1 MLTTT
6 KYPLR
11 KEFRLLGKLLQAEL
25 STGTKRAQRI
35 CEVWDLLLLTERT
48 RYLNFGYW
56 VDGCEIVDDACEA
69 MVDLV
74 GRAAELKPGDR
85 VLDAGF
91 GYGEQDVRW
100 LETTGVSEIVG
111 VNITPL
117 HVREARRLAQA
128 KGVADRVR
136 FLQGSATELTFGAET
151 FDKVVSI
158 EALVQFAP
166 RQKFLE
172 HAHRVLRPNGI
183 FAVTDIIPL
192 TAQENQTPTAAKQK
206 WEKDSFFN
214 GTSKENWYA
223 ADEYSRRLTALGFT
237 DVTIRSIRDD
247 VWEPWRRY
255 MVSRID
261 DPAFKAR
268 ISRMIYP
275 TYRKY
280 LLDEVGQRV
289 AGQPMAQADYVL
301 VVARKPER

>member
-1 MLTTT
+1 MPTT
-6 KYPLR
+6 KYPLL
-11 KEFRLLGKLLQAEL
+11 KEIQLLGKLLQAEFA
-25 STGTKRAQRI
+25 TGTARARRI
-35 CEVWDLLLLTERT
+35 CEVWDFLLLTERT

-56 VDGCEIVDDACEA
+56 VDGCEVVDDACEA

-91 GYGEQDVRW
+91 GYGEQDLRW
-100 LETTGVSEIVG
+100 LETTGVAEIVG
-111 VNITPL
+111 VNITPV

-128 KGVADRVR
+128 KGVGDRVK
-136 FLQGSATELTFGAET
+136 FLEGSATELTFGPET

-172 HAHRVLRPNGI
+172 HAFRVLRPGGI
-183 FAVTDIIPL
+183 FAVSDIIPL
-192 TAQENQTPTAAKQK
+192 AAQEGQASTVAKRK
-206 WEKDSFFN
+206 WEQDGFFN
-214 GTSKENWYA
+214 GTSKENWYPA
-223 ADEYSRRLTALGFT
+223 EEYSRRLTALGFT

-261 DPAFKAR
+261 DPVFKAR

-301 VVARKPER
+301 VVARKPGR